1 MTGLEIAAALATVAS
16 GVVSAAGAMSAGKAQ
31 ANAANY
37 EAQLADRNA
46 KIARNQAEAEQED
59 QRREN
64 IRQRGAIRAAYG
76 ASGIEMAGSPLDVLS
91 DTALEQE
98 LDVARIGYRG
108 ELKAIGE
115 ADKAE
120 MARVSASN
128 AKQAGAIGAISA
140 ITKTGAS
147 LLSSPTAKAKLTAS

>member
-1 MTGLEIAAALATVAS
+1 MAGWEVRPSDPRRAGRMRLVLLLLLLAIPAAFYGGTWW
-16 GVVSAAGAMSAGKAQ
+16 
-31 ANAANY
+31 
-37 EAQLADRNA
+37 QLRVTQS
-46 KIARNQAEAEQED
+46 IEAEHQPMQE
-59 QRREN
+59 RL
-64 IRQRGAIRAAYG
+64 I
-76 ASGIEMAGSPLDVLS
+76 
-91 DTALEQE
+91 ALEQE

>member
-1 MTGLEIAAALATVAS
+1 MTGLEIAAAVLTVAS
-16 GVVSAAGAMSAGKAQ
+16 GAISAAGAMQQGKAA

-64 IRQRGAIRAAYG
+64 VRQRGAIRAAYG

-115 ADKAE
+115 NDRAE

-147 LLSSPTAKAKLTAS
+147 LLSSPTAKAKLTTS